1 MCVLGLILDPFDQR
15 AKEEEEEEEEA
26 NLPSFSPSST

>member
-15 AKEEEEEEEEA
+15 AKEEEEEEEA

>member
-1 MCVLGLILDPFDQR
+1 VLGLILDPFDQR
-15 AKEEEEEEEEA
+15 AKEEEEEA